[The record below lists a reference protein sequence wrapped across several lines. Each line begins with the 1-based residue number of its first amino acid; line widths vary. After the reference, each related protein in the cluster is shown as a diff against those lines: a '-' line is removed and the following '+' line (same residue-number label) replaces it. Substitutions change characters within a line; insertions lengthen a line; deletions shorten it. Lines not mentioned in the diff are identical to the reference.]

1 MDSDGDGDT
10 LSKHQEEQVQKC
22 IAQMNVYSQHKK
34 VMAETIRPIK
44 EVETNKNKSYE
55 SK

>member
-10 LSKHQEEQVQKC
+10 LSKHQEEQVQRL

-34 VMAETIRPIK
+34 VMAETTRPIR
-44 EVETNKNKSYE
+44 EVDTIKRIKL
-55 SK
+55 